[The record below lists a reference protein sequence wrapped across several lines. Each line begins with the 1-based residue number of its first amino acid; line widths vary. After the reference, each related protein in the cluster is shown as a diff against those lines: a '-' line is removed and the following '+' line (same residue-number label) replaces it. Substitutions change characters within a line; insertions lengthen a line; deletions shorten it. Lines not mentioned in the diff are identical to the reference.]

1 MLSVR
6 MFEFFLAIR
15 FVVYEFMMGFF
26 LGGGVGV
33 ANVDTMSQ
41 KILGGFLQVYI

>member
-1 MLSVR
+1 MLSVG

-15 FVVYEFMMGFF
+15 FVVYEFMMGW
-26 LGGGVGV
+26 GV

>member
-15 FVVYEFMMGFF
+15 FVVYEFMMG
-26 LGGGVGV
+26 GWGV

>member
-26 LGGGVGV
+26 WGGWGV